1 VKIARFASPD
11 EDPRFGVVDGDELV
25 VLAGDPMFAGYETT
39 GERVPMSRAKIL
51 APVIPRSKVIGI
63 GLNYYDHAD
72 EMGQEAPEF
81 PVVFLKPNTT
91 VIGPG
96 DAIQIPPVEGEI
108 HLEGELAVVIG
119 SIAKK
124 VRPEDYADV
133 VFGYTIANDV
143 TARGVQESD
152 GQWTRAKSYDTFC
165 PLGPYIET
173 ELDWTDVR
181 IQSRVDGELLQK
193 ETTQQMIHK
202 IPDLVAYVSQ
212 IFTLLPGDVILTGT
226 PSGVGPFQAG
236 QTVEISIDGLGS
248 LLNPARLRD

>member
-11 EDPRFGVVDGDELV
+11 EDPRFGVVDGEELV

-81 PVVFLKPNTT
+81 PVVFIKPNTT

-108 HLEGELAVVIG
+108 HLEGELAIVIG

-143 TARGVQESD
+143 TARTVQESD

-193 ETTQQMIHK
+193 ETTEQMIHK
-202 IPDLVAYVSQ
+202 IPELVAYVSE

-226 PSGVGPFQAG
+226 PSGVGPFTAG

-248 LLNPARLRD
+248 LINPARFRD

>member
-1 VKIARFASPD
+1 MKIARFSSPD
-11 EDPRFGVVDGDELV
+11 EDPRFGVVDGEDLV

-39 GERVPMSRAKIL
+39 GERVPMRGVKIL

-96 DAIQIPPVEGEI
+96 DAIQIPPVEGRI
-108 HLEGELAVVIG
+108 DLEGELAIVIG

-124 VRPEDYADV
+124 VRAEDYADV

-173 ELDWTDVR
+173 EFDWTDAR
-181 IQSRVDGELLQK
+181 ITSRVDGEVLQR

-202 IPDLVAYVSQ
+202 IPELVAYVSD

-226 PSGVGPFQAG
+226 PSGVGPFRAG
-236 QTVEISIDGLGS
+236 QTVEIAIEGLGS
-248 LLNPARLRD
+248 LISTARDRD

>member
-1 VKIARFASPD
+1 MKIARFASPD
-11 EDPRFGVVDGDELV
+11 EDPRFGVVDGEELV

-72 EMGQEAPEF
+72 EMGQEVPEF

-143 TARGVQESD
+143 TARGVQEAD

-226 PSGVGPFQAG
+226 PSGVGPFSAG

-248 LLNPARLRD
+248 LINPARSRD

>member
-1 VKIARFASPD
+1 MKIARFASPD
-11 EDPRFGVVDGDELV
+11 EDPRFGVVDGEELV

-81 PVVFLKPNTT
+81 PVVFIKPNTT

-108 HLEGELAVVIG
+108 HLEGELAIVIG

-143 TARGVQESD
+143 TARTVQESD

-193 ETTQQMIHK
+193 ETTEQMIHK
-202 IPDLVAYVSQ
+202 IPELVAYVSE

-226 PSGVGPFQAG
+226 PSGVGPFTAG

-248 LLNPARLRD
+248 LINPARFRD